1 MKMKLCN
8 LKYAPKTAVAVVVK
22 AMRILFMPN
31 VMTEPIEPMMI
42 DGTPANTSRII
53 PPTQPVITPIKMA
66 GTGWTP
72 KLIALAAPNTL

>member
-42 DGTPANTSRII
+42 DGTPTR
-53 PPTQPVITPIKMA
+53 
-66 GTGWTP
+66 
-72 KLIALAAPNTL
+72 